1 MKFVLNFIFIS
12 GGEGDSIWC
21 VPDVLVN
28 VLRPGEDTC
37 LGVIREVLPVRLM
50 SLLENRLY
58 N

>member
-37 LGVIREVLPVRLM
+37 LGVIREVLPVCLI
-50 SLLENRLY
+50 SLLENRL
-58 N
+58 